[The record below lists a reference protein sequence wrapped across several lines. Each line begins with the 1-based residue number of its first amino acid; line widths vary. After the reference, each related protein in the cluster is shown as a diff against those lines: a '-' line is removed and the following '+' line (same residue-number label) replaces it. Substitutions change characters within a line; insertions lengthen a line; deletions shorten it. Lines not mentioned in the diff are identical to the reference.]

1 MSYYHLT
8 IDERCCICNFRK
20 SGLSLREIAKALNRN
35 VSTIS
40 RELKKNKYVSN
51 VMYHPTAAQS
61 KYKNRRKSYH
71 RYSCISEEI
80 RNLIEKKIKLHWSP
94 EQIYNRLK

>member
-8 IDERCCICNFRK
+8 IDERCCIYNFRK

-40 RELKKNKYVSN
+40 RELKRNKYVSN
-51 VMYHPTAAQS
+51 EMYHPTAAQN
-61 KYKNRRKSYH
+61 KYTNRRKSWH
-71 RYSCISEEI
+71 RCSCVSEEI
-80 RNLIEKKIKLHWSP
+80 RNLIEEKNKTSLVSWANI
-94 EQIYNRLK
+94 

>member
-8 IDERCCICNFRK
+8 IDERCCIYNFRK

-40 RELKKNKYVSN
+40 RELKRNKYVSN
-51 VMYHPTAAQS
+51 EMYHPTAAQN
-61 KYKNRRKSYH
+61 KYTNRRKS
-71 RYSCISEEI
+71 
-80 RNLIEKKIKLHWSP
+80 
-94 EQIYNRLK
+94 